1 MQSNGI
7 LSIATAQVLLAL
19 IGCGPYILTTHK
31 KASYPDVVEAAVIQ
45 RIILVGDAG
54 DPSAEKTL
62 EDVTKRASNKKL
74 KDVTTIF
81 FLGDNI
87 YGDGLPAGV
96 NPEACKKSEE
106 WKECKEC
113 KEWKRVKP
121 YLDAQIKVVKDSGVK
136 GIFILGNHD
145 WDSAGK
151 RGLARGRAQAEYV
164 TKELGDGAFLSKEG
178 CPGPEPYTFGEIRVI
193 ALDTQ
198 WLLHKWDDKWD
209 VSCKKNGTAVKYTSN
224 DTVYADLEKLLATDA
239 KKPTIVVAHHPIKTH
254 GHHGYRYHW
263 RHLIFP
269 VTLVNEA
276 PHWILTP
283 LWWPPPS
290 LRWWPIPLVGGLVPL
305 FKGPSEQDTLHP
317 DNMTMVDKLNK
328 AMTSHKGPLVYA
340 AGHDHGLQVMTAEDT
355 VEDIAEKNN
364 HYALVSGGAS
374 EKKITFIKKGKD
386 KIMSHKHTGY
396 MELDY
401 IQTEERYQLILLV
414 FDTGKPD
421 PVFLMPIE

>member
-1 MQSNGI
+1 MQSNRI
-7 LSIATAQVLLAL
+7 LSIATTQVLLAL
-19 IGCGPYILTTHK
+19 IGCGPYILTAHK
-31 KASYPDVVEAAVIQ
+31 KASYPDVVEAEVIQ

-106 WKECKEC
+106 SAECKKW

-136 GIFILGNHD
+136 GIFIPGNHD
-145 WDSAGK
+145 WDSARK
-151 RGLARGRAQAEYV
+151 RGLARVRAQAEYV

-209 VSCKKNGTAVKYTSN
+209 VNCKKNGTGVKYKSN
-224 DTVYADLEKLLATDA
+224 TDVYADLKKLLATA
-239 KKPTIVVAHHPIKTH
+239 AEKPTIVVAHHPTKTH
-254 GHHGYRYHW
+254 GQHGYQYHW
-263 RHLIFP
+263 RHFIFP
-269 VTLVNEA
+269 FTLWNKT
-276 PHWILTP
+276 PNLWIP
-283 LWWPPPS
+283 L
-290 LRWWPIPLVGGLVPL
+290 PLVGGL
-305 FKGPSEQDTLHP
+305 FQYIWGRPSEQDILHL
-317 DNMTMVDKLNK
+317 DNKTMVDELNR
-328 AMTSHKGPLVYA
+328 AMASHKGPLVYA
-340 AGHDHGLQVMTAEDT
+340 AGHDHGSQVMTS
-355 VEDIAEKNN
+355 KNDKQF
-364 HYALVSGGAS
+364 ALVSGGAS
-374 EKKITFIKKGKD
+374 KKKITFIKKGED
-386 KIMSHKHTGY
+386 KIMSHRHTGY

-401 IQTEERYQLILLV
+401 LKRDKKNKLILLV

-421 PVFLMPIE
+421 PVFSMIIE